1 MGSTGFQNFDGA
13 VAIVTGGSSGIGQG
27 IAQALV
33 ARGAQVIIVS
43 NDEARLGRTAAKIGA
58 VPMVADVADRH
69 AMLQLA
75 SDVMAKYGTVNIV
88 CNNAGVGPV
97 AAIKDLTYD
106 DWRWMVG
113 VNLWGVIHGIEAFL
127 PHLLDA
133 PRGGQIVNTASL
145 AGLWPVAKL
154 GSYSATKAAVVAMTE
169 ALHLELQAS
178 DAQVGAT
185 VLCPGP
191 VQTEIKSSLRNRQGT
206 GALEDIDIANIF
218 PPKIIRTPAQIAL
231 QVIDAIEHNHL
242 YILTHPELSGALDLR
257 HQKLVAAFEHA
268 GTWTRTGQ
276 DGNATG

>member
-1 MGSTGFQNFDGA
+1 MGSKGFQNFEGA
-13 VAIVTGGSSGIGQG
+13 VAVVTGGSSGIGQG

-33 ARGAQVIIVS
+33 VRGAHVVIVS
-43 NDEARLGRTAAKIGA
+43 NDEERLCKAAAATGA
-58 VPMVADVADRH
+58 VPMVADVSNRK

-75 SDVMAKYGTVNIV
+75 ADVMAKYGTVNIL

-97 AAIKDLTYD
+97 AAIQDLTHD
-106 DWRWMVG
+106 DWQWMIG

-127 PHLLDA
+127 PHLLAA

-145 AGLWPVAKL
+145 AGLWSVAKL
-154 GSYSATKAAVVAMTE
+154 GSYSAAKAAVIAMTE

-191 VQTEIKSSLRNRQGT
+191 VHSEIKSSLRNRQGT
-206 GALEDIDIANIF
+206 GALADIDIANIF
-218 PPKIIRTPAQIAL
+218 PPEVIRTPAQIAL

-242 YILTHPELSGALDLR
+242 YILTHPELSSALDLR
-257 HQKLVAAFEHA
+257 HQNLLAAFERA
-268 GTWTRTGQ
+268 KSWTGI
-276 DGNATG
+276 G